1 MMYFQHSLPEVD
13 DLLKSCLVIS
23 DSDLII
29 DDYMSIDQIELTHIR
44 HSQRDTH
51 LANMVL
57 YDGRLG
63 QKVLKLRMPKIRRD
77 GLGGYIRD

>member
-23 DSDLII
+23 DNDLII
-29 DDYMSIDQIELTHIR
+29 NDYTSIDQIELTHIR